1 MKVRRTFQFEVTG
14 SENLRQW
21 PTEISPPHFQFPS
34 PFPNFTKGSHWP
46 KPISKFSH
54 FHIST
59 FSNFQIKKMH
69 LFYQPDLPHSL
80 FLPEEEA
87 KHCTR
92 VLRHKAGDVIHVT
105 DGKGNFYEVVLTAEA
120 PKKAPFEISRQLKQ
134 ASEKS
139 YHIHIAIA
147 PTKLNDRL
155 EWFLEKAIEFGID
168 EVSLLQCRN
177 SERVKINMERLEKK
191 AISAMKQSLNLQ
203 MPLIRELTKFPAF
216 IKHISTLS
224 GPDSPS
230 PVRPFIAYVDESIP
244 RHLKDAAEPEKNI
257 CVLIGP
263 EGDFA
268 PEEIKLA
275 TEAGFTPV
283 SLGKSR
289 LRTETAG
296 IAACHILNLVNE

>member
-1 MKVRRTFQFEVTG
+1 
-14 SENLRQW
+14 
-21 PTEISPPHFQFPS
+21 
-34 PFPNFTKGSHWP
+34 
-46 KPISKFSH
+46 
-54 FHIST
+54 
-59 FSNFQIKKMH
+59 MH
-69 LFYQPDLPHSL
+69 LFYQPDLPDCC

-92 VLRHKAGDVIHVT
+92 VLRHQPGDVVHVT
-105 DGKGNFYEVVLTAEA
+105 DGKGNLYEVSLTTEGA
-120 PKKAPFEISRQLKQ
+120 KKASFSIIQQLKKAAPQ
-134 ASEKS
+134 N

-147 PTKLNDRL
+147 PTKNTDRL

-177 SERVKINMERLEKK
+177 SERVKINMDRLEKK

-203 MPLIRELTKFPAF
+203 MPHIRELTKFPAF
-216 IKHISTLS
+216 IKEISS
-224 GPDSPS
+224 SPS
-230 PVRPFIAYVDESIP
+230 VGLPYQGFIAYVDGNIP
-244 RHLKDAAEPEKNI
+244 QHLKDAAGAGQNI

-268 PEEIKLA
+268 PDEIALA
-275 TEAGFTPV
+275 KESGFTPV